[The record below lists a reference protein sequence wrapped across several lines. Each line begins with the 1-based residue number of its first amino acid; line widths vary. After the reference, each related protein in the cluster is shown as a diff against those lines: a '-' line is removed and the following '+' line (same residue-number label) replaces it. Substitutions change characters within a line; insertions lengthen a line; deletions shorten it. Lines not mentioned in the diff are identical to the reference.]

1 VGFGVC
7 GREKLIVD
15 RHGYSNH
22 GDYVFGW
29 KDDALQ
35 RAMDTKCN
43 GDACAALKS
52 QSPEEAMKCTVPR
65 VVEEDIDGCKLTS
78 LYTRA
83 AKLLTDSIGLQDLP
97 GDRMPF

>member
-1 VGFGVC
+1 MGFGVC
-7 GREKLIVD
+7 RREKLTVD

-29 KDDALQ
+29 KGDALQ

-65 VVEEDIDGCKLTS
+65 VVEEDINGCKLT
-78 LYTRA
+78 
-83 AKLLTDSIGLQDLP
+83 
-97 GDRMPF
+97 